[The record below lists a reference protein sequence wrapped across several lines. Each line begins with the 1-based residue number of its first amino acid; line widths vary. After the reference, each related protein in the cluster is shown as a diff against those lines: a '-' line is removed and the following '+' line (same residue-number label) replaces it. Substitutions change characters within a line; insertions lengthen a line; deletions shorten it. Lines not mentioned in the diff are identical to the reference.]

1 MTCTVPQTFF
11 RTFNLLNHP
20 SCNYDYVEL
29 REGDVH
35 GRLIGRYCGTRFPGN
50 LTAANGLWIKF
61 RSDVYGSGTGFLAEF
76 NTSKFNYLYGNTT
89 VNISGRNSL
98 CWINL
103 EILNHW

>member
-1 MTCTVPQTFF
+1 MTCTVPH
-11 RTFNLLNHP
+11 RTFNLMNHP

-61 RSDVYGSGTGFLAEF
+61 RSDEYGSGTGFLAEF
-76 NTSKFNYLYGNTT
+76 NTSKLIFLITRT
-89 VNISGRNSL
+89 V
-98 CWINL
+98 
-103 EILNHW
+103 ILK